1 VEEDRKL
8 IAPVIKKYI
17 EYKKERRYIDYDD
30 MLSVVAAQL
39 ERDAALRDAVTKR
52 YRHVLV
58 DEMQDTNP
66 LQYKLLKSF
75 VEGSHLFCVGDDAQ
89 SIYAF
94 RGADFRT
101 IHSFTDII
109 PHSEKLKLLLNY
121 RSTQEILDLSNWAL
135 EQSPLTYDKKLEA
148 HRGKGEMPSLIHV
161 EDDWEE
167 ADLITDEILDHVAGG
182 GRYADTMVLGRS
194 VWSLS
199 KVEGACLS
207 KKIPYVKYGG
217 TSLMQ
222 SAHVRD
228 VASAMRIVANSYDE
242 IAWIR
247 FLQLWDGIGEI
258 KASRIIGR
266 VIEMSTFAEMI
277 ACLQQFDGME
287 INAAIPATLAK
298 VREHIHQPARA
309 MEAAV
314 ELMQPMLEKKYRE
327 EWASRATDFEVL
339 REVARSSGSI
349 TEFITEYVLDPK
361 AETTFKIGAKE
372 TDDAVVLSTIH
383 SAKGLEAE
391 IVHILNINPASYPSS
406 RTILQ
411 GEDAIEEERRCLYVA
426 LTRAKN
432 SLKLYRNIRSLHT
445 QYTDANRHEQL
456 YFLNNLPSQLVRIV
470 INGQEKKDFPAPFKP
485 TQAEADFPDFDFG

>member
-1 VEEDRKL
+1 
-8 IAPVIKKYI
+8 
-17 EYKKERRYIDYDD
+17 
-30 MLSVVAAQL
+30 M
-39 ERDAALRDAVTKR
+39 
-52 YRHVLV
+52 
-58 DEMQDTNP
+58 P
-66 LQYKLLKSF
+66 L
-75 VEGSHLFCVGDDAQ
+75 
-89 SIYAF
+89 
-94 RGADFRT
+94 
-101 IHSFTDII
+101 
-109 PHSEKLKLLLNY
+109 
-121 RSTQEILDLSNWAL
+121 
-135 EQSPLTYDKKLEA
+135 
-148 HRGKGEMPSLIHV
+148 LIHV

-167 ADLITDEILDHVAGG
+167 ADLITDGILDRVAEG

-258 KASRIIGR
+258 KASRIISR
-266 VIEMSTFAEMI
+266 VITLATFAEMI
-277 ACLQQFDGME
+277 ACLQQFEGME
-287 INAAIPATLAK
+287 INAAIPATLAA
-298 VREHIHQPARA
+298 VREYNDRPAQA

-314 ELMQPMLEKKYRE
+314 EAMQPMLEKKYRE
-327 EWASRATDFEVL
+327 EWTSRASDFEVL

-391 IVHILNINPASYPSS
+391 IVHILNLNTASYPSS

-411 GEDAIEEERRCLYVA
+411 GEEAIEEERRCLYVA

-445 QYTDANRHEQL
+445 QYTDAKQHEQL